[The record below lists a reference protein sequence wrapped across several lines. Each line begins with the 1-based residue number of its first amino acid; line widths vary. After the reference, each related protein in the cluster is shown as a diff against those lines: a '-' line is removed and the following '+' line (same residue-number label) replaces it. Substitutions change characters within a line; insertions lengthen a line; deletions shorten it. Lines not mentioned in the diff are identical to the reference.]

1 MSFKTANFL
10 TSLLMS
16 AVVVAYPLAAEAGG
30 MSRIGTYGNNNGAK
44 AGQPS
49 GPNCKEGSGGGGG
62 GGGGHSGGYPS
73 TTINN
78 NINVYKPTT
87 INKNVNVYKPIDINK
102 SVNVTNNIDD
112 SKNITINKP
121 ISITKNIDN
130 SKYIDDSKSI
140 NISKS
145 IVINNGAGEAAAL
158 AVAVAAAGASAS
170 ASVNV
175 YGSSS
180 SFSNSM
186 SGGVFNYS
194 PEAPTVYTGGDLG
207 SLSVEAAAPAAA
219 TPVGMGYAPGQ
230 CTYQDATVVKSIHAM
245 CVSDDGHEFPASH
258 MTSETWINSAYE
270 GELARCLPGS
280 RLKVVMSKASPI
292 GMGLASA
299 SSGDVLQCGVH
310 EALRHYKDGV
320 LKCALAVP
328 VPDCTERTNL
338 RKYGTGDMFFSYRTK
353 ICAETSQEYVGQM
366 SRTADANR
374 PQN

>member
-1 MSFKTANFL
+1 MLFKTANFL
-10 TSLLMS
+10 TSLLIS
-16 AVVVAYPLAAEAGG
+16 AVVVAYPFAAEAGG
-30 MSRIGTYGNNNGAK
+30 MSRIGTYGNNFGTK
-44 AGQPS
+44 AGAPG
-49 GPNCKEGSGGGGG
+49 GPNCKGGNG
-62 GGGGHSGGYPS
+62 GGGGHPGGYSPP

-102 SVNVTNNIDD
+102 SVNITNNIDD

-130 SKYIDDSKSI
+130 SKYIDDSKNIEI
-140 NISKS
+140 NKS
-145 IVINNGAGEAAAL
+145 IVINNGSGEAAAL
-158 AVAVAAAGASAS
+158 AIAAAAASASAS
-170 ASVNV
+170 ASVNI

-207 SLSVEAAAPAAA
+207 NLSVEAVAPAAP
-219 TPVGMGYAPGQ
+219 TGMGYAPGQ
-230 CTYQDATVVKSIHAM
+230 CTYQDATVVKSIHAV

-280 RLKVVMSKASPI
+280 RLKVAMGKATPT
-292 GMGLASA
+292 GMGFASA
-299 SSGDVLQCGVH
+299 SGSDTLQCGVH

-320 LKCALAVP
+320 LKCAPAVP

-338 RKYGTGDMFFSYRTK
+338 RKYGTGDMFFTYRTK

-366 SRTADANR
+366 SRAADAGRN
-374 PQN
+374 